1 MQILF
6 ESTWWLE
13 CRVYKVVCLA
23 VLTSRKHR
31 RLRMISW
38 SRHHGAGSGADGRGA
53 SEAAHGRVVAIG
65 LGHLTARAQLTVR
78 TRYVTVSQP
87 SVHTTQGTIGFEP
100 RLVEITIVH
109 PR

>member
-1 MQILF
+1 
-6 ESTWWLE
+6 
-13 CRVYKVVCLA
+13 
-23 VLTSRKHR
+23 
-31 RLRMISW
+31 MISW
-38 SRHHGAGSGADGRGA
+38 SRHHGAGSRADGRGA